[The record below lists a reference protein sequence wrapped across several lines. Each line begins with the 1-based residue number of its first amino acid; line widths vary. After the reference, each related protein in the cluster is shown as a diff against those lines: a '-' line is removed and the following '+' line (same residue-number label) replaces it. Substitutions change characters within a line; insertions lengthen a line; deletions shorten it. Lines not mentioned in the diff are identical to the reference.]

1 MYAASLPSEP
11 VSVPPEAG
19 AGRARPVTRGT
30 ADIAFRRRG
39 DTTGLADLY
48 QQAPLRVLFPRPA
61 RGDLPAAMLTNT
73 AGGLVGG
80 DELTIRVRAGA
91 GSAAM
96 ACAQAAEKVYRST
109 GADSRVEVALT
120 AEAGAWLEWLPQET
134 ILFDGARLRRRTV
147 IDLAPEA
154 RLLAGEM
161 LVFGRV
167 ASGERFRAGLARD
180 EWEVRRAGR
189 PVWADAL
196 HLDTDIEKILDSP
209 AGFAGATATATLIY
223 AGEDAQARLTLV
235 RELLANSGA
244 RAAASCVGGIM
255 LVRWLAADALAL
267 RDDYGRVWAA
277 LRHRIAGLPARLPVL
292 WHV

>member
-154 RLLAGEM
+154 RLLAGGM
-161 LVFGRV
+161 LAFALSFDEVIVTTFT
-167 ASGERFRAGLARD
+167 AGQQQTLPIWML
-180 EWEVRRAGR
+180 EELVRPRQR
-189 PVWADAL
+189 PVTNVVAMVVVLATFL
-196 HLDTDIEKILDSP
+196 PIL
-209 AGFAGATATATLIY
+209 GAFY
-223 AGEDAQARLTLV
+223 LT
-235 RELLANSGA
+235 
-244 RAAASCVGGIM
+244 
-255 LVRWLAADALAL
+255 
-267 RDDYGRVWAA
+267 RDGDQ
-277 LRHRIAGLPARLPVL
+277 IAGSGK
-292 WHV
+292 